1 MEYCPDLEDKKLK
14 ALERASALQS
24 QISDSVQQ
32 LPKWMLNVL
41 TRHSDKSEV
50 ADMLDDLEDQLHSPM
65 SSCEGSL
72 EQESD
77 KEPLQISQEH

>member
-1 MEYCPDLEDKKLK
+1 
-14 ALERASALQS
+14 
-24 QISDSVQQ
+24 
-32 LPKWMLNVL
+32 MLNVL

-50 ADMLDDLEDQLHSPM
+50 ADMLDDLEDQLHSPL

-77 KEPLQISQEH
+77 KEPL